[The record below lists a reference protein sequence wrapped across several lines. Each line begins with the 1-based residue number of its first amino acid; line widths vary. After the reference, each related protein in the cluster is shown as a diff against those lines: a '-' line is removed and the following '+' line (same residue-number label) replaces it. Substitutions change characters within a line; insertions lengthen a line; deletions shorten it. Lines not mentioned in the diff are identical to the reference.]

1 VSGLDFK
8 RFGAAW
14 GGSVQSDNL
23 SLRDEVASLNAVISA
38 LEQDK
43 SDLEIELQA
52 AIIHGDAIEAELALA
67 NDQMRGEI
75 AERIRAEARLQRL
88 LTALKEQKSDLELLV
103 HTITQHSDEI
113 DIEQELANEQLRLE
127 NERIRLAKEHAE
139 ALTRVKTE
147 FVAVVSH
154 EVRTPMNGLLGMA
167 RLLLDTSL
175 THEQRD
181 MAETMVS
188 SGRLLLTILDDLLDL
203 SKIEAGR
210 LQVEQIELNLVPVV
224 EETLGLMGM
233 RATER
238 GLAVVHAIAA
248 DVPAV
253 VMGDPMRLR
262 QVLSNLIG
270 NAAKFTER
278 GSIALMVGREADESG
293 AEWLRFEVIDTGIG
307 IAAEAQTRLFNR
319 YIQAGA
325 WVSRKFGGTGLG
337 LSICRQLVELMGGEI
352 GVTSQPGRG
361 STFWFRLP
369 LVVAAAT
376 GTRVRPA
383 RLPARVLLV
392 EADPLVRRAMA
403 ARLTGWGIAVA
414 EAQPESLIDLKHSG
428 DALMVGARVPPAQAR
443 EMAAL
448 SGLPTVALSPA
459 GTPLPSEEV
468 VNLVTLPEPVR
479 EEALASAFDW
489 LADPSTPR
497 PDASRPLAVTA
508 NPALPPLPRL
518 TVLVVE
524 DNAVNRRV
532 AIGLL
537 ARQGHTVLTADD
549 GAQAVELVRS
559 RPIDLVLMDRHMPV
573 MDGLEAVA
581 AIRALPPPASLV
593 PIAALT
599 AAATSEEVQEC
610 LAAGMND
617 FVAKPIMPEQLT
629 EVIRRLIS
637 TRDGGVDDFN
647 PAVVAALREMMGD
660 ETVAGL
666 IDEFHGVAQGLL
678 NDTAAAA
685 AMRNAKELGFSAHGM
700 RSAACQIGLT
710 GIERVCAAIETAV
723 RDGRLD
729 DALGLAEQLPSAYV
743 RGRAWLAKG

>member
-1 VSGLDFK
+1 
-8 RFGAAW
+8 
-14 GGSVQSDNL
+14 VQSDNL
-23 SLRDEVASLNAVISA
+23 SLRDEVASLHAVINV

-88 LTALKEQKSDLELLV
+88 LSALKEQKSDLELLV
-103 HTITQHSDEI
+103 HTITEHSDEI

-167 RLLLDTSL
+167 RLLLDTAL

-210 LQVEQIELNLVPVV
+210 LQVERIELNLVPVV

-238 GLAVVHAIAA
+238 GLAVVHAIGA

-270 NAAKFTER
+270 NAAKFTEK
-278 GSIALMVGREADESG
+278 GCIALTVGREADAAG
-293 AEWLRFEVIDTGIG
+293 VEWLRFDVADTGIG
-307 IAAEAQTRLFNR
+307 ITAEAQTRLFNR

-352 GVTSQPGRG
+352 GVTSQPGKG

-369 LVVAAAT
+369 LIAAVAT

-383 RLPARVLLV
+383 RPPGRVLLI
-392 EADPLVRRAMA
+392 EADSLVHRAMA
-403 ARLTGWGIAVA
+403 SRLTGWGIEVVEATPDTVA
-414 EAQPESLIDLKHSG
+414 RDQRPG
-428 DALMVGARVPPAQAR
+428 DVLMVGARLSPALAR
-443 EMAAL
+443 ELTTAT
-448 SGLPTVALSPA
+448 GLPTVALAPA
-459 GTPLPSEEV
+459 GTPAPLDDFPH
-468 VNLVTLPEPVR
+468 LVTLPEPVR

-489 LADPSTPR
+489 LADPTALR
-497 PDASRPLAVTA
+497 PDGGRSLAVAA
-508 NPALPPLPRL
+508 NPGLPPLPLL
-518 TVLVVE
+518 TILVVE

-532 AIGLL
+532 AVGML

-549 GAQAVELVRS
+549 GARAIELVRS
-559 RPIDLVLMDRHMPV
+559 QPIDLVLMDRHMPV

-581 AIRALPPPASLV
+581 AIRALPPPACTV

-599 AAATSEEVQEC
+599 AAATPEEVREC
-610 LAAGMND
+610 LAAGMDD
-617 FVAKPIMPEQLT
+617 FVAKPIVPEQLT
-629 EVIRRLIS
+629 EVIRRLV
-637 TRDGGVDDFN
+637 TARDGARECDFN
-647 PAVVAALREMMGD
+647 PAVPAALCELMGD
-660 ETVAGL
+660 ETMAEL
-666 IDEFHGVAQGLL
+666 TKEFFGVAQALL
-678 NDTAAAA
+678 NDAAAAA
-685 AMRNAKELGFSAHGM
+685 AMRNAKELAFSAHSM
-700 RSAACQIGLT
+700 KSAAGQLGLT
-710 GIERVCAAIETAV
+710 GVERVCGAIETAV
-723 RDGRLD
+723 REGRLE